1 MSRGGQAG
9 GARGKGGPRK
19 AAGKGSAGKGSGG
32 RGSTGSGST
41 GRGSTGSGSG
51 GKGAAG
57 KGPRSAKSEGRGK
70 GQPRNP
76 RPRSGQG
83 GRSREGQR
91 GTTPLRELD
100 GASRG
105 ESLGGDQVEGRHA
118 VRELLIAGT
127 RRTREVVL
135 AGDLD
140 SADILDEII
149 DLADEL
155 KVTITEISR
164 SKFESMTRTEASQGV
179 LALAQPLQ
187 PVALGTLL
195 EPDFDGTPPF
205 LIMLDGITDPGNLG
219 AILRTAE
226 CAGVTGVILP
236 RHRAAHITP
245 TVAKAA
251 AGAVEHL
258 QMALVPGLPTAMG
271 TLKSAG
277 VWTVGL
283 DAGGDQ
289 SIHDLAVAEEPVA
302 LVLGA
307 EGPGLSR
314 LVRERCD
321 TVASIPLLGVLDSL
335 NVSAAAAVACF
346 EVARRRA
353 QKAS

>member
-1 MSRGGQAG
+1 MSRGPK
-9 GARGKGGPRK
+9 RGPKGGPR
-19 AAGKGSAGKGSGG
+19 
-32 RGSTGSGST
+32 
-41 GRGSTGSGSG
+41 
-51 GKGAAG
+51 
-57 KGPRSAKSEGRGK
+57 GPKPTGRGK
-70 GQPRNP
+70 GQPRAP
-76 RPRSGQG
+76 RGGSGPKGG
-83 GRSREGQR
+83 GRRDGQR
-91 GTTPLRELD
+91 GTTPLREAD
-100 GASRG
+100 GAQG
-105 ESLGGDQVEGRHA
+105 KNGSLGGDQIEGRHA
-118 VRELLIAGT
+118 VRELLLAGT

-140 SADILDEII
+140 PAPILDEII
-149 DLADEL
+149 DLADEA

-164 SKFESMTRTEASQGV
+164 AKFESMTRSEGSQGV
-179 LALAQPLQ
+179 MALAQPLR
-187 PVALGTLL
+187 PTPLDDLL
-195 EPDFDGTPPF
+195 TPGFDGTKPF
-205 LIMLDGITDPGNLG
+205 LLLLDGITDPGNLG

-226 CAGVTGVILP
+226 CAGVTGIVLP

-258 QMALVPGLPTAMG
+258 PMALVAGLPSAMK
-271 TLKSAG
+271 TLKDAG

-283 DAGGDQ
+283 DAGGDRA
-289 SIHDLAVAEEPVA
+289 IHDLPVADEPVA

-321 TVASIPLLGVLDSL
+321 TIASIPLLGVLDSL

-353 QKAS
+353 TPAP

>member
-1 MSRGGQAG
+1 MSSRGPQKGP
-9 GARGKGGPRK
+9 KGGPR
-19 AAGKGSAGKGSGG
+19 
-32 RGSTGSGST
+32 R
-41 GRGSTGSGSG
+41 
-51 GKGAAG
+51 
-57 KGPRSAKSEGRGK
+57 PKSSGRGK

-76 RPRSGQG
+76 RARSGAKG
-83 GRSREGQR
+83 GRSRDGQR
-91 GTTPLRELD
+91 GTTPIRD
-100 GASRG
+100 GDAGQSKG

-118 VRELLIAGT
+118 VRELLMAGT

-140 SADILDEII
+140 PAPILDEII
-149 DLADEL
+149 DLADEA
-155 KVTITEISR
+155 KVTITEINR
-164 SKFESMTRTEASQGV
+164 VKFESMTRTEGSQGV
-179 LALAQPLQ
+179 MALAQPLR
-187 PVALGTLL
+187 PTPLDDLL
-195 EPDFDGTPPF
+195 VPGFDGTLPF
-205 LIMLDGITDPGNLG
+205 LLLLDGITDPGNLG

-226 CAGVTGVILP
+226 CAGVTGVVLP

-258 QMALVPGLPTAMG
+258 PMALVAGLPSAMK
-271 TLKSAG
+271 TLKAAG

-283 DAGGDQ
+283 DAGGDRP
-289 SIHDLAVAEEPVA
+289 IHDLAVAAEPVA

-353 QKAS
+353 ATST